1 MLFSLTFV
9 KKFITVVGVLGVIF
23 AVGVTWWIPSFST
36 KERIIFTMVYIISIP
51 LLFFV
56 VFKIIEFLYKMFR

>member
-1 MLFSLTFV
+1 MLFSLGFV

-23 AVGVTWWIPSFST
+23 AVGATWWILSLST
-36 KERIIFTMVYIISIP
+36 KERFIFTIVYIVSIP